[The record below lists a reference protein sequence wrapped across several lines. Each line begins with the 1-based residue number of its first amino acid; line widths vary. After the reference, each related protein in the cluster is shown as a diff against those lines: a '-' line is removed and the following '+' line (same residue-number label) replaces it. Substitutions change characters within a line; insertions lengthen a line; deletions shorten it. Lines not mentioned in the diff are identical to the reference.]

1 MSKAAGQLKGRAA
14 RLTRLMPA
22 GPSNAARTPFV
33 LLVVL
38 LLGGGLIT
46 LLVLNSALNEGSF
59 RLSELK
65 KRTTDLTDEQ
75 QALQHDVDSSAE
87 PDALARRA
95 RELGMVPGGSPVFL
109 GPDGKIRGVP
119 SAATSEPAPAPPQK
133 TTAPPQPPR
142 ARRPPPVRPRPA
154 PPPRRAPPPP
164 APARPRRAPR
174 RPRVPRQTRHPQAPA
189 GDAVPSKEPPRRR
202 VPGPAR
208 PAARRPAPAVPAPTR
223 DGGPRPP
230 RVGRPRAPAPA
241 ARCGSAARAPGSGW
255 SASP

>member
-1 MSKAAGQLKGRAA
+1 
-14 RLTRLMPA
+14 MPA

-109 GPDGKIRGVP
+109 GPDGKVRGVP
-119 SAATSEPAPAPPQK
+119 SAATAEPAPAPPQK
-133 TTAPPQPPR
+133 APAPPQPP
-142 ARRPPPVRPRPA
+142 ASA
-154 PPPRRAPPPP
+154 PPPSA
-164 APARPRRAPR
+164 
-174 RPRVPRQTRHPQAPA
+174 T
-189 GDAVPSKEPPRRR
+189 
-202 VPGPAR
+202 PGPT
-208 PAARRPAPAVPAPTR
+208 PSGSTSAAAGTTAA
-223 DGGPRPP
+223 GPSTSAATPDAAGP
-230 RVGRPRAPAPA
+230 SAPA
-241 ARCGSAARAPGSGW
+241 APRTPSDQPSTSPGR
-255 SASP
+255 

>member
-75 QALQHDVDSSAE
+75 QALQRDVDSSAE

-109 GPDGKIRGVP
+109 GPDGKVRGVP

-133 TTAPPQPPR
+133 TTAPPQPPVS
-142 ARRPPPVRPRPA
+142 AAPPSGSPASGSPA
-154 PPPRRAPPPP
+154 PGGPTPSGSASTGPSTSAAGPDAAAPS
-164 APARPRRAPR
+164 
-174 RPRVPRQTRHPQAPA
+174 T
-189 GDAVPSKEPPRRR
+189 
-202 VPGPAR
+202 
-208 PAARRPAPAVPAPTR
+208 PAAPLTPADQPSSSP
-223 DGGPRPP
+223 
-230 RVGRPRAPAPA
+230 GR
-241 ARCGSAARAPGSGW
+241 
-255 SASP
+255 